1 MAGSERGCPELQG
14 SQLLWTHEACSWTA
28 KSADYRAL
36 QELAYV
42 NHAGVPVESI
52 YVLMTAFPLVLMA
65 HQSCGPLGTPAPP
78 LAKALWDAVV
88 VVLPLTFHFSAHLE
102 QPLLLLLLATSI
114 LELRRCSKGGLSW
127 QATFSLDNDRLRF
140 VSEYRA
146 LVMMSTCVAI
156 LAVDFSSVF
165 SRAQAKTEE
174 FGYSLMDVGTGSIIF
189 SSGVCTMPKRGGA
202 SRLYKIMKLWPVLLI
217 GFVRAALMWGIDYHV
232 PPGEYGIHWNFFFT
246 IAVISLVSTATDLS
260 ALASATAASLAL
272 GAYQFYLSWLGGA
285 NFVLHAER
293 LGLFTANREG
303 ILSSAGYLS
312 LHWFGV
318 AVGSTLRNSG
328 ALRCVLQLFL
338 LAAAG
343 YFVNLTL
350 SFAGLE
356 ASRRM
361 CNLPYV
367 LFTVSLNAWVL
378 ALLGSVD
385 LLAGRPRTAMSL
397 SVAGVQDSM
406 LPVFLFA
413 NLLTGAVN
421 LLLQPLMVPFWPA
434 MAVMFGYC
442 LLWSVPAAMLRL
454 QHDSRS
460 EGMD

>member
-272 GAYQFYLSWLGGA
+272 GAYQS
-285 NFVLHAER
+285 FVPAHEEAMQLLVHSNTKASHWRNCWMDDDDLDE
-293 LGLFTANREG
+293 LYEDVVD
-303 ILSSAGYLS
+303 S
-312 LHWFGV
+312 LQ
-318 AVGSTLRNSG
+318 R
-328 ALRCVLQLFL
+328 ALRDSKLNPRLR
-338 LAAAG
+338 
-343 YFVNLTL
+343 
-350 SFAGLE
+350 SRLE
-356 ASRRM
+356 GCRKVMRECDDSYCKELWDQEDRGQRRRKREESED
-361 CNLPYV
+361 CTSSEPDAEKGSDNKKLRVDVKSSSP
-367 LFTVSLNAWVL
+367 
-378 ALLGSVD
+378 GSV
-385 LLAGRPRTAMSL
+385 
-397 SVAGVQDSM
+397 
-406 LPVFLFA
+406 
-413 NLLTGAVN
+413 
-421 LLLQPLMVPFWPA
+421 
-434 MAVMFGYC
+434 
-442 LLWSVPAAMLRL
+442 
-454 QHDSRS
+454 
-460 EGMD
+460 